1 MGILRDSRHIVRS
14 EKKGFKQDSSDGRLT
29 EDREASMAKKPDSN
43 TSSGSTPPMTPPSTP
58 QKVVDR
64 MFIRMV
70 VCAALPVVL
79 GVLSLPVFIYLKNTN
94 EDFPIWVV
102 YVAQNI
108 IWGGGLLGIT
118 YGIISTSWDPT
129 REGSLLGFDEFKSN
143 LPVLLNKKQ

>member
-1 MGILRDSRHIVRS
+1 MNRKYSIQA
-14 EKKGFKQDSSDGRLT
+14 EKKGFKKENSDEVQQAMQPT
-29 EDREASMAKKPDSN
+29 T
-43 TSSGSTPPMTPPSTP
+43 TSPPSTP

-70 VCAALPVVL
+70 VCAALPVIL

-102 YVAQNI
+102 YIAQNI

-118 YGIISTSWDPT
+118 YGIISTSWDPS
-129 REGSLLGFDEFKSN
+129 REGSLLGFDEFKAN
-143 LPVLLNKKQ
+143 LPVLLNKSKR